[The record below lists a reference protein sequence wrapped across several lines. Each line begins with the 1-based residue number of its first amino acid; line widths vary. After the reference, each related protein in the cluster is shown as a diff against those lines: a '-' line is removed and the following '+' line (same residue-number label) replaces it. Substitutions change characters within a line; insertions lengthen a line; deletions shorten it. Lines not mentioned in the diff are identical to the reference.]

1 MKSLLDKCCEKCT
14 HGPQT
19 PCRDFIKCRKTG
31 PICHDDE
38 ACRQKR
44 QNALSDIHLTKGSE
58 KKNILI
64 CAGTGCTSSG
74 SRKLVEVLQEELQ
87 KHGLTDKIKI
97 TITGCH
103 GFCEQ
108 GPLMIVEPDKTFY
121 VRVQDSDVAE
131 IVEQNLVGGQVVE
144 RLLYKDPNTGEPA
157 ETYESVPF
165 YAKQQRLVLHNCGHI
180 NPEDVAEYIANDG
193 YAGFVKALLDM
204 TPEEV
209 IEDVKKSGLRGR
221 GGAGF
226 PTGMKWS
233 FVRQATGDKK
243 YVVCNADEG
252 DPGAFMDR
260 SVLEGDPHA
269 VLEGMLIC
277 GYAVGADEGYIYV
290 RAEYPLAIERLKIAI
305 AQAEQYG
312 ILGDNIF
319 NTGFNFH
326 IKIKAGAGAFVC
338 GEETALLTSIEGNRG
353 MPRVRPPFP
362 AQKGLW
368 GKPTNLNNVETYAN
382 VPYILRHGGD
392 NYAKLGTEK
401 SKGTKIFA
409 LTGKVNNT
417 GLVEVPMGMTM
428 RDIIFT
434 IGGGIQGG
442 KKYKAVQI
450 GGPSGGCIPEENLDL
465 PVDYDSLT
473 AAGAM
478 MGSGGLVV
486 MDETTCMVDVARFF
500 LTFTQSES
508 CGKCTPCREG
518 TKRMLEILTRICDGE
533 GNMEDLDTL
542 ERLGRVVKNTAL
554 CGLGQTCPNPILST
568 LRYFKDEYIAHIRD
582 KRCPA
587 GVCPNLLVYKI
598 DQEKCKG
605 CTKCAKNCP
614 AGAITGEKKEPH
626 TIDTEKCIKCGACL
640 QGCKFNAIYKA

>member
-1 MKSLLDKCCEKCT
+1 MNNLLDKCCDKCT
-14 HGPQT
+14 HEPQN
-19 PCRDFIKCRKTG
+19 PCRDFIKCIKEG
-31 PICHDDE
+31 PICHDDD

-44 QNALSDIHLTKGSE
+44 QDLLADIHLPAGSD

-74 SRKLVEVLQEELQ
+74 SKKLVAVLKEELQ
-87 KHGLTDKIKI
+87 KHNLTDKVKI

-108 GPLMIVEPDKTFY
+108 GPLMIVEPDKIFY
-121 VRVQDSDVAE
+121 VRVDVSDVPE
-131 IVEQNLVGGQVVE
+131 IVEQNLAGGQVVE
-144 RLLYKDPNTGEPA
+144 RLLYKDPTTGELA
-157 ETYESVPF
+157 KTYNDVPF
-165 YAKQQRLVLHNCGHI
+165 YARQQRMVLHNCGHI
-180 NPEDVAEYIANDG
+180 NPENVSEYIANDG
-193 YAGFVKALLDM
+193 YAGFVKALFDM

-226 PTGMKWS
+226 PTGMKWG

-269 VLEGMLIC
+269 VLEGMMIC

-319 NTGFNFH
+319 NSGFNFH

-362 AQKGLW
+362 AQSGLW

-382 VPYILRHGGD
+382 VPHILRNGGE

-417 GLVEVPMGMTM
+417 GLVEVPMGMTLK
-428 RDIIFT
+428 DIIFT
-434 IGGGIQGG
+434 IGGGIQNG
-442 KKYKAVQI
+442 KKFKAVQI
-450 GGPSGGCIPEENLDL
+450 GGPSGGCIPKK
-465 PVDYDSLT
+465 T
-473 AAGAM
+473 W
-478 MGSGGLVV
+478 
-486 MDETTCMVDVARFF
+486 TCR
-500 LTFTQSES
+500 
-508 CGKCTPCREG
+508 
-518 TKRMLEILTRICDGE
+518 
-533 GNMEDLDTL
+533 
-542 ERLGRVVKNTAL
+542 
-554 CGLGQTCPNPILST
+554 
-568 LRYFKDEYIAHIRD
+568 
-582 KRCPA
+582 
-587 GVCPNLLVYKI
+587 
-598 DQEKCKG
+598 
-605 CTKCAKNCP
+605 
-614 AGAITGEKKEPH
+614 
-626 TIDTEKCIKCGACL
+626 
-640 QGCKFNAIYKA
+640 